1 MTTTSTKSGSLHT
14 TLLLGAAL
22 AFPGVLSAQDFEW
35 SGNLEAGQTVEI
47 RGVNGDVRATG
58 APGGTVEV
66 QARKESRRSDP
77 ESVRLEVVEHA
88 GGVTICAVYPT
99 PRGERPNRC
108 GPGDDVRMNTRD
120 NDVRVDFEIRVP
132 SDVRFTG
139 RTVNGEVEARGLGAD
154 ARVSSVNGDVEVATS
169 GFAEA
174 RTVNGSIRASAG
186 APVFAEGARFS
197 TVNGSIELDLPDDID
212 ADLDASWVNGG
223 LDTDLPFRVQ
233 GRMSRRSA
241 QGILGEGGPTLHLK
255 TVNGSIRIR

>member
-1 MTTTSTKSGSLHT
+1 MTTTKMSTRPLHAA
-14 TLLLGAAL
+14 LLLGAAL
-22 AFPGVLSAQDFEW
+22 AAPGLLSAQDFEW
-35 SGNLEAGQTVEI
+35 SGTLEPGQTVEI

-58 APGGTVEV
+58 IDGGAVEV
-66 QARKESRRSDP
+66 QARKESRRSDR

-108 GPGDDVRMNTRD
+108 GPGDEARLNTRD

-132 SDVRFTG
+132 SHVRFTG
-139 RTVNGEVEARGLGAD
+139 RTVNGEVEARDLAAD
-154 ARVSSVNGDVEVATS
+154 ARVSSVNGDVEVETA

-174 RTVNGSIRASAG
+174 RTVNGSVRASAG
-186 APVFAEGARFS
+186 APVFAGGARFS

-223 LDTDLPFRVQ
+223 LDTDLPFRIQ
-233 GRMSRRSA
+233 GRMTRRSA
-241 QGILGEGGPTLHLK
+241 QGILGSGGPTLHLE